1 MEATPTNN
9 DLKNYFSEN
18 EQFGIYRYQKSSPIR
33 RQVVSNEYRN
43 YLRNRNAI
51 TTSRSDTFQKRDY
64 TTAPLTQAPRREST
78 TYRQNDEIFN
88 RARGNLQRGADLYL
102 RSGPKVLSESSLFTG
117 SSNQPGTL
125 SSLANRFNTLI
136 QQGINQYQGIDSSRN
151 NNINIL
157 QRSANIYRRTGPR
170 LLNESYLFTRNSNI
184 STKNAPLAGISTLM
198 SRAITQYQ
206 THNTNAQGDNS
217 ILPSGVDLYLKTGSK
232 RFQETNLLQ
241 NL

>member
-9 DLKNYFSEN
+9 YLKNYFSEN
-18 EQFGIYRYQKSSPIR
+18 EQFGIYRYQKSSPIK
-33 RQVVSNEYRN
+33 RQVLLNESRN

-51 TTSRSDTFQKRDY
+51 TTSRSDTFQKQNY
-64 TTAPLTQAPRREST
+64 TAGPLTQVSRRRST

-102 RSGPKVLSESSLFTG
+102 RTGPKILSESSLFTG
-117 SSNQPGTL
+117 SSNQSG
-125 SSLANRFNTLI
+125 SLGSLTNRFNTLI

-157 QRSANIYRRTGPR
+157 QRSANIYRRTGPK
-170 LLNESYLFTRNSNI
+170 LLNESYLLTRNSNI
-184 STKNAPLAGISTLM
+184 SQNNAPLTGISTLM

-206 THNTNAQGDNS
+206 THNTNTQGDNS
-217 ILPSGVDLYLKTGSK
+217 ILPSGVDVYIETGSK
-232 RFQETNLLQ
+232 RFHETTLLQ